1 MILLPESDPIGQA
14 VSNFYFQNDNTP
26 IKVFS
31 RVVEDEDMPPEYF
44 FRKYNDMPLL
54 ERIAL
59 KKCEGK
65 VLDVGACAGCH
76 SVWLQSKKFDV
87 TALEISQLCCNV
99 LKNRGILK
107 VEHSSVLSYHHSKFD
122 TILLLMNGIGI
133 AGSINGLSILLSH
146 LKTLLNKDGKILLD
160 SSDLIYLYE
169 QDDGTF
175 LVDISTENYYGEID
189 YQLTYKK
196 IKGNFFSWLFADQ
209 IILSDIADKIGF
221 NTKILEYGP
230 HYNYLAE
237 LTIR

>member
-44 FRKYNDMPLL
+44 FRKINDMPLL

-76 SVWLQSKKFDV
+76 SVWLQSKKIDV

-107 VEHSSVLSYHHSKFD
+107 VENSTVLSYHQSKFD

-133 AGSINGLSILLSH
+133 AGTISGLSILLKH
-146 LKTLLNKDGKILLD
+146 LKTLLNKGGKILLD

-175 LVDISTENYYGEID
+175 LVDISAENYYGEID
-189 YQLTYKK
+189 YQLTYKD
-196 IKGNFFSWLFADQ
+196 IKGDFFSWLFADQ
-209 IILSDIADKIGF
+209 IILSDIADEIGF